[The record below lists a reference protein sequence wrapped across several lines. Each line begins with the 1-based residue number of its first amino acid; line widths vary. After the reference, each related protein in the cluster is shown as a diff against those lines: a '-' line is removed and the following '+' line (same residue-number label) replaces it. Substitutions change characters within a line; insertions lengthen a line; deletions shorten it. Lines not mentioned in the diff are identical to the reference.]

1 MKRITLILLGGL
13 LLNSYVIAQAPHQ
26 EGKAT
31 HELAGDGF
39 VAAHPSRTMGTK
51 ITVENMDTGK
61 RLEVTINKRITGSA
75 ERIIDLSPAAWEE
88 LGLNEDSNVGLYF
101 SNVPTVAAQPDTDVA
116 QAVPPP
122 QEPEP
127 APVPPAAPPELPPP
141 APVVPPPPVPPA
153 VATAPP
159 PAVTPPPPQAPARTV
174 LPTAPSNFVPPAP
187 PEPRR
192 PINAVPGIP
201 NPYSSYTYRLQLGAF
216 SDTNHAEQCFLRL
229 LYAGFVPFY
238 EQYGSMY
245 RVVLPGIRAA
255 DVYWYI
261 QRLDAAGFA
270 DVWIRE
276 ER

>member
-1 MKRITLILLGGL
+1 MKRISLILLGGL

-61 RLEVTINKRITGSA
+61 QIEVTIVKRITGSSA
-75 ERIIDLSPAAWEE
+75 RIIDLSPAAWEE
-88 LGLNEDSNVGLYF
+88 LGLNEDNKVGLYF

-122 QEPEP
+122 QAPETE
-127 APVPPAAPPELPPP
+127 PVPPASPPELPPP
-141 APVVPPPPVPPA
+141 PPVAPPPPPVVAMESPPT
-153 VATAPP
+153 VAPP
-159 PAVTPPPPQAPARTV
+159 PQSPARTV
-174 LPTAPSNFVPPAP
+174 LPTAPAHNVVPPAP
-187 PEPRR
+187 PGQRR
-192 PINAVPGIP
+192 PINVIPGIP
-201 NPYSSYTYRLQLGAF
+201 SPYTSAAYRLQLGAF
-216 SDTNHAEQCFLRL
+216 SNVEHAVQCFQRL
-229 LYAGFVPFY
+229 LSAGFVPFY
-238 EQYGSMY
+238 EPYGSLY
-245 RVVLPGIRAA
+245 RVVLPGVSAA
-255 DVYWYI
+255 DIYWII
-261 QRLDAAGFA
+261 QRLDAAGFT